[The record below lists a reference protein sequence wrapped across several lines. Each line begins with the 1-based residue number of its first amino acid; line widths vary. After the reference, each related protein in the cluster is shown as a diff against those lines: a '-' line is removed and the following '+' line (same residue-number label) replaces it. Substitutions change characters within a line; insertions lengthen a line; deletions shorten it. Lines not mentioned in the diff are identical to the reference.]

1 MAENANTLAGDTA
14 SLSINIQG
22 RDEMVIVTARGAAR
36 ELSRELGFGIV
47 DQTRIATAISEIIRN
62 VVQYASEGE
71 VQFRVIEENGQPGL
85 EMVVV
90 DQGPG
95 IADVERVLRG
105 GYSTGNGFGRGI
117 SGARTLMDDFE
128 LQSEVGRGTRVWMR
142 KWLR

>member
-1 MAENANTLAGDTA
+1 MAENANALVGDTA

-47 DQTRIATAISEIIRN
+47 DQTRVATAISEIIRN

>member
-1 MAENANTLAGDTA
+1 MAKNANTLAGDTA

-62 VVQYASEGE
+62 VVLYASEGE

-117 SGARTLMDDFE
+117 SGARSLMDDFE
-128 LQSEVGRGTRVWMR
+128 LQSEVGSGTRVSMR

>member
-1 MAENANTLAGDTA
+1 MAENAHALAGETA
-14 SLSINIQG
+14 SLNINILG
-22 RDEMVIVTARGAAR
+22 RDEMVIVTSRGAAR

-47 DQTRIATAISEIIRN
+47 DQTRIATALSEIVRN

-71 VQFRVIEENGQPGL
+71 VQLRVIEDNGLPGL

-95 IADVERVLRG
+95 IADVERVLQG
-105 GYSTGNGFGRGI
+105 GYSTANGFGRGI

-128 LQSEVGRGTRVWMR
+128 LESEVGRGTRVRMR

>member
-1 MAENANTLAGDTA
+1 VGDTA

-47 DQTRIATAISEIIRN
+47 DQTRVATAISEIIRN

>member
-1 MAENANTLAGDTA
+1 MAEIANALAGDTA

-62 VVQYASEGE
+62 VVQYASEGK

-105 GYSTGNGFGRGI
+105 GYSTGDGFGRGI

>member
-1 MAENANTLAGDTA
+1 MAEIANALAGDTA

-62 VVQYASEGE
+62 VVQYALEGK

-105 GYSTGNGFGRGI
+105 GYSTGDGFGRGI

>member
-1 MAENANTLAGDTA
+1 MAENANALTEYTA
-14 SLSINIQG
+14 SLRINIQG
-22 RDEMVIVTARGAAR
+22 RDEVVIVTARGAAR

-62 VVQYASEGE
+62 VVQYASEGQ
-71 VQFRVIEENGQPGL
+71 VQFRVIEKNGHAGL
-85 EMVVV
+85 EMLVM

-117 SGARTLMDDFE
+117 SGARSLMDDFE
-128 LQSEVGRGTRVWMR
+128 LQSEVGSGTRVSMR